1 MCPDA
6 AGSTVRSV
14 RVVTADDGTG
24 PRRSPVAG
32 AFAASGLRL
41 AQPGIQPPSVHRLHS
56 IHPPPWGCS
65 GMTEK
70 TARRDTAR
78 SSAKRGPALAASRQA
93 MTQLAELTG
102 RTPDSVSALEPTDDG
117 WRFRVEIVEL
127 ERIPQTTSVLASYE
141 VDADPDGN
149 VVSYRRLQRYTRN
162 GTEGP
167 RQ

>member
-1 MCPDA
+1 
-6 AGSTVRSV
+6 
-14 RVVTADDGTG
+14 
-24 PRRSPVAG
+24 
-32 AFAASGLRL
+32 
-41 AQPGIQPPSVHRLHS
+41 
-56 IHPPPWGCS
+56 
-65 GMTEK
+65 MTEK